1 MLISM
6 CVCVCVRMCAKR
18 GEHGGE
24 AGRGVRE
31 NAMIS
36 ECIHSHIVVALCLC
50 VAPRTSSN
58 FNAFMY
64 TSLLLHTHPPPL
76 SYSPLTPMH
85 ALVPRSPLATQ
96 SYRRV
101 CTQPHHNRPSTEKTL
116 ATTSTSLSRPRL
128 LAK

>member
-36 ECIHSHIVVALCLC
+36 ECIHSH
-50 VAPRTSSN
+50 SSN